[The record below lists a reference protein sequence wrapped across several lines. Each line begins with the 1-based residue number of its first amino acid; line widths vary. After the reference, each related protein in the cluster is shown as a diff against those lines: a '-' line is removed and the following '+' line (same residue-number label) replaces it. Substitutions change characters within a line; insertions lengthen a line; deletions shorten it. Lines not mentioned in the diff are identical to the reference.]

1 MFNFRFAIVSDLH
14 ISLPQKIW
22 NHPSRFHLI
31 EVSIPALERVFE
43 HLETLSLDFV
53 LLPGDLT
60 QHGEP
65 ENHLWLRQ
73 RLSCLSFPAYVIP
86 GNHDI
91 PYLYPDDRAIASEDF
106 PQYYRDF
113 GYQNTDRLYYTQE
126 ILAGV
131 QLIALNSNQFDE
143 TGKQLGCLDEEQLI
157 WLESILPQLKDK
169 LILVTIHHNVIE
181 HLPGQSQHELGQRY
195 MLDNA
200 NALLEILQK
209 HNIKFI
215 FTGHLHVQDI
225 AEWNGIYEITTGS
238 LVSYPHPY
246 RVLEFKT
253 NNEEELELDIISYRI
268 ESVPDWEN
276 LGEISREW
284 MGDRSFPFMMR
295 LLTAPP
301 LNLPE
306 AEAKEIAPHLRYFWA
321 NVADGDAS
329 FDFPDFP
336 PLVRKYFQEFSAIDL
351 QGKPKAIDNR
361 ATLKIRR
368 SNVHNFAKID

>member
-1 MFNFRFAIVSDLH
+1 VSDLH

-22 NHPSRFHLI
+22 DHPSRFHLI

-73 RLSCLSFPAYVIP
+73 RLSRLSFPAYVIP

-91 PYLYPDDRAIASEDF
+91 PYLYPDDRTIASEDF

-143 TGKQLGCLDEEQLI
+143 TGKQLGCLDKEQLV

-169 LILVTIHHNVIE
+169 LILVMIHHNVVE

-253 NNEEELELDIISYRI
+253 NSIREELELDVASYRV

-306 AEAKEIAPHLRYFWA
+306 AEAKKIAPHLRYFWA

-336 PLVRKYFQEFSAIDL
+336 PLVRKYFQEFSAIDP
-351 QGKPKAIDNR
+351 QGKLRAIDNR
-361 ATLKIRR
+361 ATLKIR
-368 SNVHNFAKID
+368 